1 MKKLLSLFVVVLC
14 IAVALCGCD
23 SDQSSNDN
31 SNGDS
36 QIVTT
41 TTQPSKKS
49 LSAEEFKKRIEGISS
64 INFTTKVVTDA
75 DSLKMFP
82 YVGLKAA
89 VKANVDGS
97 DIAIFY
103 VFDTEENAKKV
114 IEDARAMNYSGYEEE
129 KGSNYDKL
137 SQDASVVEQVDN
149 TLITVSSD
157 DQNVTDLI
165 LNALDY

>member
-14 IAVALCGCD
+14 MTFSFCGCNN
-23 SDQSSNDN
+23 DQGDNSND
-31 SNGDS
+31 NGDS
-36 QIVTT
+36 QIVTS
-41 TTQPSKKS
+41 TTQPTKKS
-49 LSAEEFKKRIEGISS
+49 LSAEDFQKKIEGISS
-64 INFTTKVVTDA
+64 MNFTTKLITDA
-75 DSLKMFP
+75 DTLKIFP
-82 YVGLKAA
+82 YEGLKAA

-103 VFDTEENAKKV
+103 VFDTDENAKKV
-114 IEDARAMNYSGYEEE
+114 IEDARAMNYSEYDEE

-137 SQDASVVEQVDN
+137 WHDASVVEQVDN

-165 LNALDY
+165 LNAIKY